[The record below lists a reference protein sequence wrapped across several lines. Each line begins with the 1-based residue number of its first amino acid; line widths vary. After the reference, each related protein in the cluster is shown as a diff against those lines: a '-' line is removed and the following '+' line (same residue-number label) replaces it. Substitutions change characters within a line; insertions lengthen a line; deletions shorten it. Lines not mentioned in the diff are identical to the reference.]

1 MNTLNYIQD
10 VSVAFSHGAKEKPYE
25 SNIDGGINYASMQLP
40 PVAAESSL
48 AASGVI
54 VDTITD
60 YCKLNYPK
68 PYARVGIQPCT
79 CQGHARLMQSS
90 VCTRT

>member
-1 MNTLNYIQD
+1 MKTLNYIQN
-10 VSVAFSHGAKEKPYE
+10 VSVAFSHGVKEKPYE
-25 SNIDGGINYASMQLP
+25 SNIDSGINYASMQLP
-40 PVAAESSL
+40 PVVAQTSL

-68 PYARVGIQPCT
+68 SYDRVGIHHHFMGYLHEVPLQQC
-79 CQGHARLMQSS
+79 HF
-90 VCTRT
+90 